1 MAVTLKIEE
10 KKPKKVEVAPAP
22 DLSDYVV
29 EGERGEGTKAFLI
42 WFVLMLLG
50 SVVLAFA
57 PVDVMRT
64 VGIAVT
70 IWWALSSLA
79 YFVIAPKLL
88 LRRLRLDETS
98 KITTRTQPRLANA
111 ISKGSGIMGV
121 DELEAYLLQEGISQV
136 KILGSGPQY
145 MLITQAAVDL
155 LAPAELD
162 ALILRALVHSR
173 ENHVRRLSMLHFLGD
188 TPTAARLLAWPI
200 SFYAALLNMEWHE
213 LAEQTA
219 DRLALIILRNPKIF
233 LSAMLKQL
241 AESDPQ
247 MREIGITSA
256 DVDAYI
262 LQDGVIDAA
271 GHSVSTQYKIGS
283 AIGDNPYIEERIS
296 AFNEWARS
304 PEFQA
309 ALAKL
314 TKKKADA

>member
-1 MAVTLKIEE
+1 M
-10 KKPKKVEVAPAP
+10 
-22 DLSDYVV
+22 SDYVA

-42 WFVLMLLG
+42 WFVLMLLS
-50 SVVLAFA
+50 SVVLAFV
-57 PVDVMRT
+57 PVDLMRT
-64 VGIAVT
+64 VGIGISA
-70 IWWALSSLA
+70 WWLLSSLA
-79 YFVIAPKLL
+79 YFLIAPKLL

-98 KITTRTQPRLANA
+98 KINTRTQPRLAGA
-111 ISKGSGIMGV
+111 IAKGSAIMGV
-121 DELEAYLLQEGISQV
+121 EAPEAYLLPEGISQV
-136 KILGSGPQY
+136 KILGSGPEY
-145 MLITQAAVDL
+145 LIVTQAAVNL
-155 LAPAELD
+155 LAPQELD

-173 ENHVRRLSMLHFLGD
+173 ENHVRRLTMLHFLQE

-200 SFYAALLNMEWHE
+200 SFYAALLNMAWHE

-233 LSAMLKQL
+233 LSALLKQL

-247 MREIGITSA
+247 MREIGVTSA

-262 LQDGVIDAA
+262 KQDGVIDAA

-283 AIGDNPYIEERIS
+283 AIGDNPYIEARIS

-309 ALAKL
+309 AMEKLAA
-314 TKKKADA
+314 KKA